1 MNSTFTSFDRYLAIV
16 AKTLALGGIPSNAYS
31 LVEVKAAYDEG
42 VMPIALASYIRDRYL
57 DLELELAEENYSSVA

>member
-16 AKTLALGGIPSNAYS
+16 AKTLALSGITANAFTAGEAK
-31 LVEVKAAYDEG
+31 VAYDEG
-42 VMPIALASYIRDRYL
+42 VLPIALASYIRDRYL